1 MTPTQYIRL
10 RKQLGLSNYAL
21 APILG
26 VSLRQAQRYEAGEAP
41 IPKAIANLLQM
52 YAKFGYDHKIIL
64 DMGKTK
70 SRQIGELEK
79 LVTVEPQ
86 TKHKDGIQ

>member
-1 MTPTQYIRL
+1 MTPTQYIKL

-41 IPKAIANLLQM
+41 IPLPVAKLLTIIER
-52 YAKFGYDHKIIL
+52 YKIPTLLVWPADHKR
-64 DMGKTK
+64 K
-70 SRQIGELEK
+70 R
-79 LVTVEPQ
+79 PHFN
-86 TKHKDGIQ
+86 HKDGVE